1 MHITISNVRD
11 TSWHSVRISQDRR
24 DHARLPTQ
32 PMQRVL
38 LQETCAESSAR
49 IAFRLDDAGDDVG
62 GIDCDDSDIDDVEDN
77 ACMSY

>member
-1 MHITISNVRD
+1 
-11 TSWHSVRISQDRR
+11 
-24 DHARLPTQ
+24 
-32 PMQRVL
+32 MQRVL